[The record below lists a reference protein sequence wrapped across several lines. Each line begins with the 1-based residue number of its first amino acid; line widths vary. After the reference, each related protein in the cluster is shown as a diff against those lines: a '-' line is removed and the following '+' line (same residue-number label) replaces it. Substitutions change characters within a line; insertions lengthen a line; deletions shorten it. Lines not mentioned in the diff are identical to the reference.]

1 MKRFKS
7 IIEIPSDCVVA
18 PSLFFSPRPGTK
30 PIGRLDG
37 SSYFQPGD
45 VSELR
50 TEAEWRRDGR
60 RVKRGAKPIARRGL
74 TESLEVY
81 ADWQVE

>member
-7 IIEIPSDCVVA
+7 LLEIPVDCIAA
-18 PSLFFSPRPGTK
+18 PSVHFAPRPGAI
-30 PIGRLDG
+30 PIGRLDDCV
-37 SSYFQPGD
+37 YYALAD

-50 TEAEWRRDGR
+50 TEADWKRDGR
-60 RVKRGAKPIARRGL
+60 RVKRGAQPIARRGMN
-74 TESLEVY
+74 ESPQVY